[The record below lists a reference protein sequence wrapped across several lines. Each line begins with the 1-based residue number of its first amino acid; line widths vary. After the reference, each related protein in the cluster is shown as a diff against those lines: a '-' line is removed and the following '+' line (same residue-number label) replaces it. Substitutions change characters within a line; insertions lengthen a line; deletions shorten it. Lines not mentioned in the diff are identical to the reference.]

1 MTSLRREKVDRI
13 AGLCNRSVLCCSL
26 VQKQGTKDGRREKGE
41 GKVVMYSRIVLV
53 IPKGTASHCVWYN
66 PTESDTVRYTYL
78 RDIRVIFSM
87 KPPRARVLPIDRCE

>member
-1 MTSLRREKVDRI
+1 MIESLDSAIDRYYVVR
-13 AGLCNRSVLCCSL
+13 LSRSKEL
-26 VQKQGTKDGRREKGE
+26 KMGEGRREKGE